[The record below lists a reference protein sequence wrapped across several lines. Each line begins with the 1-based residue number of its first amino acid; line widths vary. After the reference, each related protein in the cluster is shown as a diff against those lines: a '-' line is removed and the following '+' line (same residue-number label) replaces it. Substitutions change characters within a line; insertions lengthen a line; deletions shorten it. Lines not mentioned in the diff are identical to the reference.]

1 MPSRASLFFRCLGAI
16 CLLAATTWIVEI
28 ATLALLW
35 RGQTLAA
42 YAFFPNQAYDFL
54 AKIRWFGDA
63 LLGWAPSLPDQFAG
77 LSMGDKLAAL
87 APLVPATLVVA
98 LLVGAAGGILC
109 AILRSRRGSL
119 RGDVLA
125 WAVFALLVHVAA
137 CLPAFNL
144 EEGLRV
150 SRLAFR
156 ARSLV
161 VDGMLL
167 ATAISLVSFGLAYAV
182 APVFER
188 SRMMAAAGLLVVF
201 GAAGFASTLA
211 QIAPAPPP
219 YVAAT
224 PDPSKPRRNVLL
236 ISLDSLRADHVGAYG
251 YKRDTSPSFDRFAKD
266 GVLFR
271 NAISTSSWTLPTH
284 LTMFTGRSQVSHG
297 VVVDTLVLSTAIPTL
312 GEIFKEAG
320 YSTAGFVSGPYVGG
334 HYGYAR
340 GMDTYTDFSASWGKG
355 AEARGAILS
364 PTINEKA
371 LAWLDQQVVPGSR
384 EAKEPF
390 FLFLHYFD
398 IHYDFV
404 PPAPYDTMFD
414 PDYTG
419 TMDGK
424 FFIERDDVHPKM
436 DPRDLE
442 HILALYDGEI
452 RFTDE
457 HVGRILDKLKAL
469 GLYDD
474 TVVLITADHG
484 DEFFEHG
491 NKGHHRTVYDEV
503 LRIPFALRLPGGEHS
518 GRTVDEQVSLLDVFP
533 TLLDA
538 AGFRIPSDV
547 EGESLAAWVRG
558 QRSSREAIYSDFY
571 DKRGFNLQV
580 ARRTPVEKT
589 IQHFNRITHPKRG
602 PLEYYDLAKDPAE
615 SDNRADEQP
624 APMAGAIEAM
634 TTWLDLRWRTH
645 RHTEL
650 ATAGVASIEI
660 DAETQERLKAL
671 GYVGD

>member
-1 MPSRASLFFRCLGAI
+1 MPSRAALFTRCLGAI
-16 CLLAATTWIVEI
+16 LLLTAATWIVEMT
-28 ATLALLW
+28 TLLLLW
-35 RGQTLAA
+35 RGQTMAA

-54 AKIRWFGDA
+54 AKIRWFGAD
-63 LLGWAPSLPDQFAG
+63 LLGWAPALPDQFAG
-77 LSMGDKLAAL
+77 LVLADKLAAL
-87 APLVPATLVVA
+87 APLVPATLATA
-98 LLVGAAGGILC
+98 LVVGAAGGVLR
-109 AILRSRRGSL
+109 AMVRSRSGSL
-119 RGDVLA
+119 RGDLLA
-125 WAVFALLVHVAA
+125 WTVFAVLVHVVVS
-137 CLPAFNL
+137 LPAFGL
-144 EEGLRV
+144 DEGLRV

-156 ARSLV
+156 ARSLI

-167 ATAISLVSFGLAYAV
+167 ATMVAIVSFAIAYAV
-182 APVFER
+182 APMFER
-188 SRMMAAAGLLVVF
+188 SRVLALAGVLAVF
-201 GAAGFASTLA
+201 GSAAFASTYARPGPL
-211 QIAPAPPP
+211 PPE
-219 YVAAT
+219 YTAAT

-251 YKRDTSPSFDRFAKD
+251 YKRDTSPSFDRFARD

-312 GEIFKEAG
+312 GQIFKEAG

-355 AEARGAILS
+355 AEARSAILS

-371 LAWLDQQVVPGSR
+371 LEWLGQNAGAPGQKDK
-384 EAKEPF
+384 APF

-436 DPRDLE
+436 DPRDLD
-442 HILALYDGEI
+442 HIRALYDGEI

-469 GLYDD
+469 GVYDD
-474 TVVLITADHG
+474 TVILITSDHG

-503 LRIPFALRLPGGEHS
+503 LRIPFALRLPGGGHA
-518 GRTVDEQVSLLDVFP
+518 GKIIDEQVSLLDVFP

-538 AGFRIPSDV
+538 AGFRLPSDV
-547 EGESLAAWVRG
+547 EGESLAAWLRG
-558 QRSSREAIYSDFY
+558 QRSTREAIYSDFY

-580 ARRTPVEKT
+580 ARRTQADKT

-602 PLEYYDLAKDPAE
+602 SVEYYDLARDPAE
-615 SDNRADEQP
+615 NDNRADEGLPQT
-624 APMAGAIEAM
+624 ASAIEAM
-634 TTWLDLRWRTH
+634 TTWLELRWRAH
-645 RHTEL
+645 RHTEM
-650 ATAGVASIEI
+650 ATAGVDSIEI